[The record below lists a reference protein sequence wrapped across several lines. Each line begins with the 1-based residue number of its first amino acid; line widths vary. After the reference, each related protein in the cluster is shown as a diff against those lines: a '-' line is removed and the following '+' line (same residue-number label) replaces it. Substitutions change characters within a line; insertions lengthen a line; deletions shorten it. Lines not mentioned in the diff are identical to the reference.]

1 MIEQISDL
9 QKFVT
14 PVDIADF
21 GARPSGIQIEGLH
34 RQPRVH
40 AYRDIDRRRSKHP
53 PTATDGTQA
62 SRAGTSARRNC
73 LMEQGSRFFV
83 LFFVGVGH

>member
-1 MIEQISDL
+1 VIEQISDL

-40 AYRDIDRRRSKHP
+40 AYRDIDGGAASNHLPQRMGLKHP
-53 PTATDGTQA
+53 EQEHQLAATA
-62 SRAGTSARRNC
+62 
-73 LMEQGSRFFV
+73 
-83 LFFVGVGH
+83 